1 MKFSF
6 NSMEIEVPEGLY
18 YPAEDSMLL
27 ADAIETLEMK
37 GKKVLDMGCG
47 SGFLSLLCASKGA
60 DVTAADITEEAV
72 EATKANAQ
80 ANGLKVNAIVSDLF
94 EKINGRFDF
103 IIFNPPYL
111 PREEDEEGHV
121 TYTGGATGR
130 EVIERFITQC
140 ISCLE
145 KGGSIFMLISSLT
158 GKEEVIAAMNEAGFS
173 AKITA
178 KERLDWEE
186 LIVVKAQDAS

>member
-6 NSMEIEVPEGLY
+6 NSMELEVPEGVY
-18 YPAEDSMLL
+18 YPAEDSFLL
-27 ADAIETLEMK
+27 ADAVEALEMK
-37 GKKVLDMGCG
+37 GKNVLDMGCG

-60 DVTAADITEEAV
+60 HVMAVDITEEAV
-72 EATKANAQ
+72 ETAKANAQ
-80 ANGLKVNAIVSDLF
+80 ANGFKVNIVLSDLF

-111 PREEDEEGHV
+111 PKEEDEEGHV

-140 ISCLE
+140 GTHLE
-145 KGGSIFMLISSLT
+145 NDGKILVLVSSLT
-158 GKEEVIAAMNEAGFS
+158 GKEEIIAALNEAGFS
-173 AKITA
+173 AKIAA
-178 KERLDWEE
+178 KEKLDWEE
-186 LIVVKAQDAS
+186 LVVIEACNAP

>member
-6 NSMEIEVPEGLY
+6 NSMELEVPEGVY
-18 YPAEDSMLL
+18 YPAEDSFLL
-27 ADAIETLEMK
+27 ADAVEALEMK
-37 GKKVLDMGCG
+37 GKNILDMGCG

-60 DVTAADITEEAV
+60 HVTAADVTEDAV

-80 ANGLKVNAIVSDLF
+80 ANGLKVNAVVSDLLQ
-94 EKINGRFDF
+94 NVSGRFDF

-111 PREEDEEGHV
+111 PRGEDEEGHV

-140 ISCLE
+140 GTHLE
-145 KGGSIFMLISSLT
+145 NGGKILLLVSSLT
-158 GKEEVIAAMNEAGFS
+158 GKEEVIAALNESGFS
-173 AKITA
+173 AKIAA
-178 KERLDWEE
+178 KEKIDWEE
-186 LIVVKAQDAS
+186 LVVVEACKSS